1 MSTITFE
8 SINFKRESKTKLT
21 CKSLYIVEN
30 SIKGVKRG
38 SSLKSFMI
46 YSLFFILWNKNKKD
60 ILNVFI
66 LQNYQY
72 ININIKNINIRI
84 SVRAKTTL
92 IGPNDFHCLDK
103 KNYLFQNN
111 FYVPQKKVIRISNET
126 MVSK

>member
-1 MSTITFE
+1 
-8 SINFKRESKTKLT
+8 
-21 CKSLYIVEN
+21 
-30 SIKGVKRG
+30 
-38 SSLKSFMI
+38 
-46 YSLFFILWNKNKKD
+46 
-60 ILNVFI
+60 LNVFI

-111 FYVPQKKVIRISNET
+111 FYVPQKKVNRISNET
-126 MVSK
+126 MVSKWFYYHFTSSELWKCKLRAMSNTLVSLL